1 MALLRREQLAGVN
14 LHYRLFPLESFFRS
28 QQALGIK
35 SVELWAGAPHFLL
48 GCDGVQDCAGLKAQ
62 AESFGLRIPVF
73 SPECVTYP
81 FPLCSGNP
89 EVRRMAHDY
98 YANAIRAAARLG
110 AGVVPLSCAGGL
122 KDEDGEAVFRRAAE
136 ALRALAPLAG
146 DQGVTLAVETLC
158 PDASVTVNTLPQLL
172 RLLDEVDSPSVQAA
186 LDVCA
191 VRTAGETLEQWFD
204 ALGDRIVHIHFTDGR
219 PGGRLV
225 WGRGLHPLDDYLQTL
240 DRRGYRGYLGL
251 NLNVRGTWFDP
262 SLVDEE
268 RGFTGTEFVPENY
281 WFTPAE
287 ADRKNLEA
295 FAPYLA
301 D

>member
-14 LHYRLFPLESFFRS
+14 LHYRLFPFEYFLKT

-48 GCDGVQDCAGLKAQ
+48 GCDGYQDCTQVKEQ
-62 AESFGLRIPVF
+62 AKRFGLNIPVF

-89 EVRRMAHDY
+89 EVRRMAWDY

-110 AGVVPLSCAGGL
+110 AAIVPLSCAGGL
-122 KDEDGEAVFRRAAE
+122 KDEDPGEVLRRAE
-136 ALRALAPLAG
+136 DMLGTLAPIAREEG
-146 DQGVTLAVETLC
+146 ITLAVETLC
-158 PDASVTVNTLPQLL
+158 PDVSVIVNTLPQLL
-172 RLLDEVDSPSVQAA
+172 RLLEAVNSPSVKAA
-186 LDVCA
+186 ADICA
-191 VRTAGETLEQWFD
+191 VRTAGETLDQWFG
-204 ALGDRIVHIHFTDGR
+204 ALGDAVVHIHFTDGR

-225 WGRGLHPLDDYLQTL
+225 WGQGLHPLDDYLQTL
-240 DRRGYRGYLGL
+240 DRWGYQGHLGL
-251 NLNVRGTWFDP
+251 NLNVRGNWFDP
-262 SLVDEE
+262 SLVDEA
-268 RGFTGTEFVPENY
+268 RGFVGTEFVPEND

-295 FAPYLA
+295 FARYLA